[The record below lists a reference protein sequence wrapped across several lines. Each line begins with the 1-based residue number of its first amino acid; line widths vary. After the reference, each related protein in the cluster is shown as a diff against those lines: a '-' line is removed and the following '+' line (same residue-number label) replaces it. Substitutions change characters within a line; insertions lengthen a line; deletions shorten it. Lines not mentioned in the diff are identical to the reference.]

1 MMTMKKMTKKD
12 EFPKEPHYAIIEF
25 GQRHQDSGYDNDSG
39 YMVNT
44 TEYYYTFDKAEW
56 EAEISRL
63 TVKTEYG
70 KPSFVA
76 LKANPVTIVTSIKV
90 NIKE

>member
-1 MMTMKKMTKKD
+1 MKILNKKD
-12 EFPKEPHYAIIEF
+12 DFPKEPHYAIIKF
-25 GQRHQDSGYDNDSG
+25 GTRLESGYDPGDCPST
-39 YMVNT
+39 VLT
-44 TEYYYTFDKAEW
+44 SDYYYTIDHAVW

-63 TVKTEYG
+63 TMQTEYG

-76 LKANPVTIVTSIKV
+76 LKANPVTIVTSIKI

>member
-1 MMTMKKMTKKD
+1 MKTLTKKD
-12 EFPKEPHYAIIEF
+12 EFPKEPHYAIITF
-25 GQRHQDSGYDNDSG
+25 GQRHEDGDYPNDPG
-39 YMVNT
+39 WLTHNN
-44 TEYYYTFDKAEW
+44 EYLYTLDKAEW

-63 TVKTEYG
+63 TMQTEYS